1 MEETQQT
8 QAAPASYD
16 AKDIQV
22 LAGLSAVRKLIN
34 TVDLYH
40 KIKRKGDL
48 LSLSNELRIK
58 PRTLALAKDE
68 GRILHYFPDLDKS
81 KASVLSRLKTNR
93 ELQLFSKNYDI
104 YSCSARTL
112 LKLVLLWNLS
122 VQENPMRFISQEE
135 HDIIVGGLFGDASIR
150 QRDRNSCLRF
160 SHSPNQEK
168 YINWKAEILDN
179 FETSEFRLVQK
190 KIQNRFHNLI
200 AFSTKTHPVFN
211 YYRRLFYEN
220 NKKRINAEALKQ
232 LNSRSLAVWICDD
245 GSFSRRQ
252 NYIILCT
259 NSFNLEEHYLMK
271 RFFAERF
278 GVSPTIGFRDQKYY
292 YLRFRKED
300 SKKLIEVVRPFIPD
314 CMKYKIGD

>member
-93 ELQLFSKNYDI
+93 ELQLFSKNYD
-104 YSCSARTL
+104 
-112 LKLVLLWNLS
+112 
-122 VQENPMRFISQEE
+122 
-135 HDIIVGGLFGDASIR
+135 
-150 QRDRNSCLRF
+150 
-160 SHSPNQEK
+160 
-168 YINWKAEILDN
+168 NWKAEILDN

-190 KIQNRFHNLI
+190 KIKNRFHNLI